1 MEFNLR
7 KLNSTDYEDI
17 LVGWW
22 KDWEWTAPPKD
33 FLPENGEGGVII
45 FDGEVPVCAGFMY
58 ATNSKIAWIDWIISN
73 KEYTKRPQ
81 RTEAIKLLIE
91 TITDISKNAG
101 YKYGYALIKND
112 NLIKTYENLGYVKGD
127 SYNSEMIKVL

>member
-58 ATNSKIAWIDWIISN
+58 ATNSKVAWIEFVISN
-73 KEYTKRPQ
+73 KQYDRENRK
-81 RTEAIKLLIE
+81 EALALLIDTLNNVCSNGGFKYGYSILHSKSLIE
-91 TITDISKNAG
+91 T
-101 YKYGYALIKND
+101 
-112 NLIKTYENLGYVKGD
+112 YESLGYVKGD
-127 SYNSEMIKVL
+127 SNFFEMIKIF

>member
-22 KDWEWTAPPKD
+22 KDWGWEAIPKD
-33 FLPENGEGGVII
+33 FLPEDGEGGVII

-58 ATNSKIAWIDWIISN
+58 ATNSKVAWIEFIISN
-73 KEYTKRPQ
+73 KQYDKEKRKK
-81 RTEAIKLLIE
+81 ALVLLVDALNNVCKNGGFVYVYSILKNKSLIE
-91 TITDISKNAG
+91 TYESQG
-101 YKYGYALIKND
+101 YI
-112 NLIKTYENLGYVKGD
+112 KGD
-127 SYNSEMIKVL
+127 SNFFEMIKKL

>member
-58 ATNSKIAWIDWIISN
+58 ATNSNVAWIDWIISN
-73 KEYTKRPQ
+73 KEYTKKPQ
-81 RTEAIKLLIE
+81 RKDAIRLLIK
-91 TITDISKNAG
+91 TITNMALDAG
-101 YKYGYALIKND
+101 FKYGYALIKNKS
-112 NLIKTYENLGYVKGD
+112 LINTYENVGYTKGD
-127 SYNSEMIKVL
+127 AYNSEMIKLL

>member
-58 ATNSKIAWIDWIISN
+58 ATNSKVAWIEWVISN
-73 KEYTKRPQ
+73 KQYDRDNRKKALALLVDTLNGICKNGG
-81 RTEAIKLLIE
+81 AKYGYSILHSKSLIE
-91 TITDISKNAG
+91 T
-101 YKYGYALIKND
+101 
-112 NLIKTYENLGYVKGD
+112 YESLGYIKGD
-127 SYNSEMIKVL
+127 SNFFEMIKIL

>member
-7 KLNSTDYEDI
+7 KLNSTDYENI

-45 FDGEVPVCAGFMY
+45 FDEEVPVCAGFMY
-58 ATNSKIAWIDWIISN
+58 ATNSKVAWIEFVISN
-73 KEYTKRPQ
+73 KNYDREKRK
-81 RTEAIKLLIE
+81 EALILLVDTLNNICRDGGFKYGYSILHSKSLIE
-91 TITDISKNAG
+91 T
-101 YKYGYALIKND
+101 
-112 NLIKTYENLGYVKGD
+112 YESLGYVKGD
-127 SYNSEMIKVL
+127 SNFFEMIKFL

>member
-45 FDGEVPVCAGFMY
+45 FDEEVPVCAGFMY
-58 ATNSKIAWIDWIISN
+58 ATNSKVAWIEFVISN
-73 KEYTKRPQ
+73 KNYDRKRNQ
-81 RTEAIKLLIE
+81 ILGLWKLLFKSRI
-91 TITDISKNAG
+91 
-101 YKYGYALIKND
+101 
-112 NLIKTYENLGYVKGD
+112 
-127 SYNSEMIKVL
+127 

>member
-7 KLNSTDYEDI
+7 KIKSSDYEDI

-22 KDWEWTAPPKD
+22 KDWGWEPVQKD

-58 ATNSKIAWIDWIISN
+58 ATNSKVAWIEWVVSN
-73 KEYTKRPQ
+73 KEYDREKRK
-81 RTEAIKLLIE
+81 EALILLIDTLNNISKESGFKYAYSVLKSKSLIESYESLGYIKGDSDFFEMIKLL
-91 TITDISKNAG
+91 
-101 YKYGYALIKND
+101 
-112 NLIKTYENLGYVKGD
+112 
-127 SYNSEMIKVL
+127 

>member
-58 ATNSKIAWIDWIISN
+58 ATNSKVAWIEFVISN
-73 KEYTKRPQ
+73 KNYDREKRK
-81 RTEAIKLLIE
+81 EALVLLIDTLNGICKNGDFKYGYSILHSKSLIE
-91 TITDISKNAG
+91 T
-101 YKYGYALIKND
+101 
-112 NLIKTYENLGYVKGD
+112 YESLGYVKGD
-127 SYNSEMIKVL
+127 SNFFEMIKIF